1 MVIRPCRED
10 EREAMLAIVLILF
23 EYTAI
28 KREIAERSK
37 RLAKK
42 VEWDSNQISR
52 MRSMMSFGIILPIG
66 FAIGAWW
73 VWG

>member
-1 MVIRPCRED
+1 MKMLLQGLLVG
-10 EREAMLAIVLILF
+10 AALAIVLILF

-28 KREIAERSK
+28 KREVAERSK